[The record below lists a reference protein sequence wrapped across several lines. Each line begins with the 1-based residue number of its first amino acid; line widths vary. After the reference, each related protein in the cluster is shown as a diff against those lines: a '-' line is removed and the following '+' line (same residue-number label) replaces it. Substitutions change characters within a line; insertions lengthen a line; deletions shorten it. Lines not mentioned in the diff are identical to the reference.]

1 MAMEALDVPW
11 DGAGDGTRGVRPY
24 TVTGGRTRAARPDL
38 PVEALVRTRGADGSA
53 RTRGADRSVRTR
65 GAENPVAL
73 PPEAHR
79 IVSLAADDFI
89 SVAELSA
96 HLDLPIGVVRVL
108 VGDLEASGRVTV
120 HSPTTPTSAPAT
132 SLSVLESV
140 LDGISSL

>member
-1 MAMEALDVPW
+1 MESLHAPVDAV
-11 DGAGDGTRGVRPY
+11 GDRTRGVRPY
-24 TVTGGRTRAARPDL
+24 TVTRGRTRPARPDL
-38 PVEALVRTRGADGSA
+38 PVEALVRAPGAE
-53 RTRGADRSVRTR
+53 GAVRTLP
-65 GAENPVAL
+65 AESGVNL

-79 IVSLAADDFI
+79 IVCLAAEDFV

-120 HSPTTPTSAPAT
+120 HGPTTPTSAPAT